1 MAHSRLKSL
10 GGGGALKQLV
20 GQSDNAMVV
29 LLQIEFLDV
38 SHVKC
43 NKVGCCP
50 EEVDCDCAIDISD
63 VMSS

>member
-29 LLQIEFLDV
+29 LQIEFLDV